1 MISDELKQYPE
12 FEGLDE
18 MNEIDAAAY
27 LMKLAKRY
35 STIADLAKKTAFNL
49 VADSNTPTM
58 VASDGTA
65 IKIVTKSLSKVD
77 VPTLKECYPQEY
89 LDICNAGDVSI
100 STKALKGFDV
110 KGVTTTTVSRYL
122 ELCR

>member
-1 MISDELKQYPE
+1 MKSDELAQYPE
-12 FEGLDE
+12 FEGIED
-18 MNEIDAAAY
+18 MPKVDAAAY

-35 STIADLAKKTAFNL
+35 SAIADLAKKTAFNL
-49 VADSNTPTM
+49 VSEENNPILIS
-58 VASDGTA
+58 SDGTA

-77 VPTLKECYPQEY
+77 VPTLKECYPQTY
-89 LDICNAGDVSI
+89 WDICNAGDVSI
-100 STKALKGFDV
+100 STKALKDFDV